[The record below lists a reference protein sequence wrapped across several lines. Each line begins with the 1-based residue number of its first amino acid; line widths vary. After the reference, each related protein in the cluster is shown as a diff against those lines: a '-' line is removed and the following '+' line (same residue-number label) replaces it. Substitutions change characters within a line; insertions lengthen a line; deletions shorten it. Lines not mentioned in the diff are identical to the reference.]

1 MTTTTPKPKLDRFS
15 RDLGDGRF
23 LIRPFGGLGSVYEV
37 NEDGKEAFLRYRR
50 FAGLPYLV
58 IFLITALIGVD
69 PVIVLFIMF
78 AWLVFDLS
86 KRSSYGKRGV
96 RVDRHLWEPLK
107 NPDTGPLFPRWAYL
121 FFVPILLSLEW
132 ASLSSIYQLHK
143 SGRAVPYE
151 SWAFVAL
158 WIFFLWLCWR
168 DLRKKPVKAVAP
180 AFPKDEEA
188 PVQPFTAPSAET
200 LSSVADK
207 EIAPAQPYIPQSA
220 AAAAV
225 NPEEKDS
232 GNSAPPKPSA
242 G

>member
-37 NEDGKEAFLRYRR
+37 NEDGKEAFFRYRR
-50 FAGLPYLV
+50 LAGLPYLA
-58 IFLITALIGVD
+58 IFLITAFLGVNSI
-69 PVIVLFIMF
+69 IVLFMMF
-78 AWLVFDLS
+78 SWLVFDLS
-86 KRSSYGKRGV
+86 KRSSYGKRGI
-96 RVDRHLWEPLK
+96 RVDRHLWTPLK

-132 ASLSSIYQLHK
+132 ASLSSIYKLHET
-143 SGRAVPYE
+143 GRGVPPE

-168 DLRKKPVKAVAP
+168 DIRKKPVKATAP
-180 AFPKDEEA
+180 AFSKDEET
-188 PVQPFTAPSAET
+188 PVQPFAASPEETSVPVAE
-200 LSSVADK
+200 K
-207 EIAPAQPYIPQSA
+207 EIVPAQPYIPRSA
-220 AAAAV
+220 AAPV
-225 NPEEKDS
+225 SPEEKDS
-232 GNSAPPKPSA
+232 GDSTPPKPSA

>member
-1 MTTTTPKPKLDRFS
+1 MTTTTPKPKLDRFT

-50 FAGLPYLV
+50 LAGLPYLT
-58 IFLITALIGVD
+58 IFLVTAFLQVNS
-69 PVIVLFIMF
+69 VVVLFMMF
-78 AWLVFDLS
+78 SWLVFDLS
-86 KRSSYGKRGV
+86 KRNSYGKRGV

-132 ASLSSIYQLHK
+132 ASLSSIYKLHA
-143 SGRAVPYE
+143 SGVGVPPE

-168 DLRKKPVKAVAP
+168 DIRKKPVKATAP
-180 AFPKDEEA
+180 AFPKEEEA
-188 PVQPFTAPSAET
+188 PVESDNSSSPVET
-200 LSSVADK
+200 LALPRK
-207 EIAPAQPYIPQSA
+207 EAAPAQPYIPQSA
-220 AAAAV
+220 AASAA
-225 NPEEKDS
+225 PEEKES
-232 GNSAPPKPSA
+232 GDAAPPKPSA